1 MSDAH
6 LQLVI
11 SAHHMVYAAAVIF
24 IVWALIAF
32 RWEIVSAFMQGV
44 CKTHYQ
50 PYESPN
56 RGQHE

>member
-1 MSDAH
+1 MSH

-50 PYESPN
+50 PYKPTGEK
-56 RGQHE
+56 